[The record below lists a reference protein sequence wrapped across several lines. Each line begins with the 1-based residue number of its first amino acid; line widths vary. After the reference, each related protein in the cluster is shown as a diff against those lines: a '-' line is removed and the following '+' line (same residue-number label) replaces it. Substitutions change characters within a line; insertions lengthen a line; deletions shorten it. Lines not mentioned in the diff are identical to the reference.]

1 MFLAPLTVGEKMTR
15 NHNSAILSKALVPSE
30 TVVFLERYVL
40 WKRSKLK
47 VIAND
52 SDRLNGIQEEIIS
65 D

>member
-1 MFLAPLTVGEKMTR
+1 MTR